1 MKIFREAQVQALLNG
16 EGCISEWMIQRAV
29 EVLAIKVPKTFAGG
43 THISDFSFGEDG
55 DGVTPVLPSTD
66 GEEQLE
72 QPRLYANKRGRPVS
86 VRDERD
92 LLNANGPLQAHL
104 RKYELLEEWPLC

>member
-1 MKIFREAQVQALLNG
+1 MQALLNG
-16 EGCISEWMIQRAV
+16 ERCITEKMVQRAV
-29 EVLAIKVPKTFAGG
+29 EILAIKVPKTFAGG

-92 LLNANGPLQAHL
+92 LLNANGLLQAHL

>member
-1 MKIFREAQVQALLNG
+1 MGRGVSLKRWV
-16 EGCISEWMIQRAV
+16 QRAV
-29 EVLAIKVPKTFAGG
+29 EILAIKVPKTFAGG

-55 DGVTPVLPSTD
+55 DGVIPILPPAD
-66 GEEQLE
+66 GREQPE